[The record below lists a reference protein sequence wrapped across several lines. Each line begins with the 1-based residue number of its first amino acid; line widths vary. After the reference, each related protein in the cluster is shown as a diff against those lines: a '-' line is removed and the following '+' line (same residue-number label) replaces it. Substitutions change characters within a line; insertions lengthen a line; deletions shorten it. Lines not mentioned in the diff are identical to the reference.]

1 MKRIVIVLAALA
13 PCLLAPAAATA
24 QNRVEQQMFLDL
36 RTLQEQNQR
45 LMLELNTLA
54 QQLET
59 VSARVDSE
67 GAARSKGFADQQ
79 ALVNS
84 ANANLAALQE
94 KVSENKVQVQKMT
107 QELDA
112 IRKGVDMLTVMVT
125 QALAQM
131 PVAPPAESDPNAP
144 APEEGA
150 EAAPPPPAAP
160 PIMAGVPP
168 SSRDYYER
176 AYSDYAVG
184 QWEMAIQGFEEYIRV
199 FPEAPTVANAQL
211 LIGQSYFMMGQ
222 YAEAVAAYEDVI
234 QKHKASDSTGAVPAA
249 YYKQGVAYE
258 QLQQPE
264 RTVANYQLLLQEY
277 PNSSEALLATQEL
290 KRLGVI
296 R

>member
-13 PCLLAPAAATA
+13 PCLLAPAFAAA

-84 ANANLAALQE
+84 ANANLTALQE

-150 EAAPPPPAAP
+150 AAPAPPAAP
-160 PIMAGVPP
+160 PLAAGVPP

-184 QWEMAIQGFEEYIRV
+184 QWEMAIQGFEEYIRQ
-199 FPEAPTVANAQL
+199 FPEAPSAAQAQL
-211 LIGQSYFMMGQ
+211 LIGQSYFMMGR
-222 YAEAVAAYEDVI
+222 YPEAVAAYEDVI

>member
-1 MKRIVIVLAALA
+1 MKRTVVVLGVLALWLA
-13 PCLLAPAAATA
+13 APVSPAA

-45 LMLELNTLA
+45 LMLELNTLSE
-54 QQLET
+54 QLKA

-67 GAARSKGFADQQ
+67 GGARSKGFADQQ
-79 ALVNS
+79 TLINA
-84 ANANLAALQE
+84 ANANLSAVQE
-94 KVSENKVQVQKMT
+94 KISENKVQVQKMT

-131 PVAPPAESDPNAP
+131 PVAGPPEADPNAP
-144 APEEGA
+144 AAEEGA
-150 EAAPPPPAAP
+150 APAPSPARP
-160 PIMAGVPP
+160 VMAGVPP

-184 QWEMAIQGFEEYIRV
+184 QWEMAIQGFEEYIRQ
-199 FPEAPTVANAQL
+199 FPQAPSAAQAQL
-211 LIGQSYFMMGQ
+211 LIGQCYFMMGK
-222 YAEAVAAYEDVI
+222 YPEAVAAYEEVI
-234 QKHKASDSTGAVPAA
+234 RKHKASDSTGAVPAA

-258 QLQQPE
+258 QVQQQE
-264 RTVANYQLLLQEY
+264 RAVANYQLLLQEY
-277 PNSSEALLATQEL
+277 PNSSEALLATQDL
-290 KRLGVI
+290 KRLGIV